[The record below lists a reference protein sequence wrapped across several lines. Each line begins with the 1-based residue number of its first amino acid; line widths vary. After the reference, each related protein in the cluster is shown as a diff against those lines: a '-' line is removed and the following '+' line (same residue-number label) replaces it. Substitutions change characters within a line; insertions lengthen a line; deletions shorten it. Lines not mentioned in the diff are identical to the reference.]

1 MKLIKTKKQRYTT
14 LSAKEIVGSVYINT
28 RRHGVVYLDST
39 GEFWT
44 NFLKKYLENPTKKNS
59 SGHHRWVVSSS
70 TAEMVERLASI
81 ELNEAGI

>member
-14 LSAKEIVGSVYINT
+14 LSAKEIIGSVYINT

-44 NFLKKYLENPTKKNS
+44 NFLKKYLEN
-59 SGHHRWVVSSS
+59 H
-70 TAEMVERLASI
+70 
-81 ELNEAGI
+81 